1 MMHSALK
8 PPVRTDFPAIRRDTL
23 HTLQMNLGYLC
34 NIACTHCHV
43 EAGPKRTELMDR
55 QTMDVALDFMRA
67 QAIRNLDVTGGSPEM
82 NPHFCDLM
90 REAKAL
96 GVHLMDR
103 CNPTIIE
110 EPGYDWVPGF
120 LAELEVEVIASL
132 PCYTADN
139 VDAQR
144 GKGVFDA
151 SIAALQKLNALG
163 YGKPG
168 SGLELN
174 LVYNPVSATLP
185 PPQDALQADYTHFL
199 RDEFGIVFNHLFTIA
214 NMPIKRYAHMLMRE
228 KRMGEYM
235 ALLRGAHRGENLPG
249 VMCRGLISVDYQ
261 GYVYDC
267 DFNQMLDMPLGG
279 NGPVHLRQ
287 LRDIDFAQHPIAVG
301 DHCFGCTAGQGSSCG
316 GALN

>member
-1 MMHSALK
+1 MQPALK
-8 PPVRTDFPAIRRDTL
+8 PSTETDFPAIRRDAL

-55 QTMDVALDFMRA
+55 QTMDVALEFM
-67 QAIRNLDVTGGSPEM
+67 QVQSIRNLDVTGGSPEM
-82 NPHFCDLM
+82 NPYFCEFM
-90 REAKAL
+90 RQAAAL
-96 GVHLMDR
+96 DVHLMDR

-110 EPGYDWVPGF
+110 EPGYEWVPGF
-120 LAELEVEVIASL
+120 LAELGVEVIASL

-151 SIAALQKLNALG
+151 SISALQKLNALG
-163 YGKPG
+163 YGQPN

-174 LVYNPVSATLP
+174 LVYNPVSPSLP
-185 PPQDALQADYTHFL
+185 PPQEGLEADYTRFL
-199 RDEFGIVFNHLFTIA
+199 YDTFGIVFNKLFTIA
-214 NMPIKRYAHMLMRE
+214 NMPIKRYAHMLLRE

-235 ALLRGAHRGENLPG
+235 ALLRGAHKHENIAS
-249 VMCRGLISVDYQ
+249 VMCRGLVSVDWQ

-267 DFNQMLDMPLGG
+267 DFNQMLEMPLGG
-279 NGPVHLRQ
+279 RDAVHLRE
-287 LRDIDFAQHPIAVG
+287 LMHLDFSQRPIAVA
-301 DHCFGCTAGQGSSCG
+301 DHCYGCTAGQGSSCG